1 MKSFRS
7 IEELLKVLGRVK
19 ELLKEMFAKRKSL
32 SLSSAARYDAQCDRF
47 RNMRV
52 TDSRLQLL
60 VDLIHECHRGYDQE
74 GFIE

>member
-7 IEELLKVLGRVK
+7 IEELLKVFARV
-19 ELLKEMFAKRKSL
+19 
-32 SLSSAARYDAQCDRF
+32 QP
-47 RNMRV
+47 
-52 TDSRLQLL
+52 L